1 LIRSVPG
8 KKARSP
14 EDHHET
20 PGAYN
25 ISIARNMMSASE
37 LEGTL
42 GLDAG
47 LHKAARQEI
56 ALSLTCSYSISG
68 SCSVTSY
75 SMWKEY

>member
-1 LIRSVPG
+1 MVPG

-14 EDHHET
+14 EDHPET

-25 ISIARNMMSASE
+25 LSIARNMMSASE
-37 LEGTL
+37 LGGTL

-68 SCSVTSY
+68 SAR
-75 SMWKEY
+75 